1 MKIYNRSNKFF
12 LVIISFLFIAFV
24 SLFFIGRS
32 LSNFYEDEIEIYKK
46 NLEHSTVQQ
55 SFTIENYLK
64 HNMALLKGAANTFMF
79 DKNLTND
86 EIIEITKNIQKLTE
100 FDRVFLVKKNGEAV
114 FSTGDIINISDRDY
128 FQNITTAKN
137 KIEEVKD
144 GVFDKDINLV
154 ITSVPII
161 KDNEVQGAVCGTY
174 KMSTFSSAVYNNV
187 KDENGF
193 VLLLNSSQEFLLN
206 FSTKDKE
213 INEKNMWDFLSAVEV
228 KGSNGIEKIKEDI
241 FNSKSGFLE
250 YSYKGNE
257 ELAYY
262 TPLGINNWYVI
273 SITSTIEAQ
282 KRLEYIEQ
290 LLYDLSIK
298 VLIAF
303 ILGIIP
309 VIYFN
314 KKVKEELE
322 LDREIFYIA
331 MDKTS
336 NIVFEYDK
344 NKKTILFKNTV
355 TENHSVSRML
365 DEEKTLKGIP
375 ESLIENNFICEESIS
390 EYLKMFEK
398 ISSPNVKSVSG
409 VMRVNNNG
417 HRTWERLS
425 LTNIV
430 GKNKKIVRT
439 VGVVENITEEKEN
452 EFLLFTEKQY
462 REVLLEDNETTYEIN
477 ISKNIISL
485 LNDSTKKRNYD
496 EYLEDFTR
504 EQIYPDDI
512 ENVKKICSREN
523 MIRLYSEG
531 KSEFKVDYRIKDKNG
546 NFKWEECKVR
556 LIKKLDTEE
565 LKGIVLVKDISNMK
579 QLIEISEKDSLTL
592 LYNRRTTKLAVDE
605 ILRKKLEGKSQF
617 HAFLILDLDN
627 FKMLNDKFGHM
638 KGDSVLQ
645 EVAAKLTEYFGKNGI
660 IGRLGGDEFI
670 VFVKNLVSI
679 NDLKNTLNN
688 ILEDINIT
696 YTIEETS
703 VTISTSIGIALAPK
717 DGNSFQELYK
727 KSDIALYYVKNN
739 KKNGYSFYK
748 S

>member
-12 LVIISFLFIAFV
+12 LVILSSLFIAFA
-24 SLFFIGRS
+24 SLFFIGKS
-32 LSNFYEDEIEIYKK
+32 LSDFYEDEIEIYKQ

-55 SFTIENYLK
+55 SFTIENYLR

-79 DKNLTND
+79 NEDLSND
-86 EIIEITKNIQKLTE
+86 EIIKITKNIQKLTE

-128 FQNITTAKN
+128 FKNITKAKN
-137 KIEEVKD
+137 EIAETRG
-144 GVFDKDINLV
+144 GVFDKDTNLV
-154 ITSVPII
+154 ITSVPIM

-174 KMSTFSSAVYNNV
+174 KISTFSSAVSNSV

-193 VLLLNSSQEFLLN
+193 VLLLNGAQEFILN
-206 FSTKDKE
+206 FSTKDRE
-213 INEKNMWDFLSAVEV
+213 IDEKNMWDFLSIV
-228 KGSNGIEKIKEDI
+228 KLKGPNGIEKIKDDI
-241 FNSKSGFLE
+241 SNSRSGFLE
-250 YSYKGNE
+250 YSHKGNE
-257 ELAYY
+257 EFAYY
-262 TPLGINNWYVI
+262 TPLGVNNWYVI

-303 ILGIIP
+303 VLGIIP

-314 KKVKEELE
+314 KKVNEELE

-344 NKKTILFKNTV
+344 KKKTILFKNTV
-355 TENHSVSRML
+355 TENHSVSRIL
-365 DEEKTLKGIP
+365 DEQKILRGIP

-398 ISSPNVKSVSG
+398 ISNPAVKSVSG

-430 GKNKKIVRT
+430 NKNKNVICT

-477 ISKNIISL
+477 ISKNLISL

-512 ENVKKICSREN
+512 ENVKKMCSREN
-523 MIRLYSEG
+523 MTKLYAEG
-531 KSEFKVDYRIKDKNG
+531 KNEFKLDYRIKDKNG
-546 NFKWEECKVR
+546 NFKWEECKIR

-592 LYNRRTTKLAVDE
+592 LYNRRTTKLIVEE
-605 ILRKKLEGKSQF
+605 ILSQSLKRKSQF
-617 HAFLILDLDN
+617 HAFLIFDLDN

-638 KGDSVLQ
+638 KGDTVLQ
-645 EVAAKLTEYFGKNGI
+645 EVADKLTEYFGKNGV

-670 VFVKNLVSI
+670 VFVKNLASI
-679 NDLKNTLNN
+679 NNLKNILNK
-688 ILEDINIT
+688 ILEEINTT

-703 VTISTSIGIALAPK
+703 VTISASIGIALAPK
-717 DGNSFQELYK
+717 DGNTFQELYK

>member
-12 LVIISFLFIAFV
+12 LVILSSLFIAFA
-24 SLFFIGRS
+24 SLFFIGKS
-32 LSNFYEDEIEIYKK
+32 LSDFYEDEIEIYKK

-55 SFTIENYLK
+55 SFTIENYLR

-79 DKNLTND
+79 NEDLSND
-86 EIIEITKNIQKLTE
+86 EIIKITKNIQKLTE

-128 FQNITTAKN
+128 FKNITKAKN
-137 KIEEVKD
+137 EIAETRG
-144 GVFDKDINLV
+144 GVFDKDTNLV
-154 ITSVPII
+154 ITSVPIM

-174 KMSTFSSAVYNNV
+174 KISTFSSAVSNSV

-193 VLLLNSSQEFLLN
+193 VLLLNGAQEFILN
-206 FSTKDKE
+206 FSTKDRE
-213 INEKNMWDFLSAVEV
+213 IDEKNMWDFLSIV
-228 KGSNGIEKIKEDI
+228 KLKGPNGIEKIKDDI
-241 FNSKSGFLE
+241 SNSRSGFLE
-250 YSYKGNE
+250 YSHKGNE
-257 ELAYY
+257 EFAYY
-262 TPLGINNWYVI
+262 TPLGVNNWYVI

-303 ILGIIP
+303 VLGIIP

-314 KKVKEELE
+314 KKVNEELE

-344 NKKTILFKNTV
+344 KKKTILFKNTV
-355 TENHSVSRML
+355 TENHSVSRIL
-365 DEEKTLKGIP
+365 DEQKILRGIP

-398 ISSPNVKSVSG
+398 ISNPAVKSVSG

-430 GKNKKIVRT
+430 NKNKNVICT

-477 ISKNIISL
+477 ISKNLISL
-485 LNDSTKKRNYD
+485 LNDSTKKRNCD

-512 ENVKKICSREN
+512 ENVKKMCSREN
-523 MIRLYSEG
+523 MTKLYAEG
-531 KSEFKVDYRIKDKNG
+531 KNEFKLDYRIKDKNG
-546 NFKWEECKVR
+546 NFKWEECKIR

-592 LYNRRTTKLAVDE
+592 LYNRRTTKLIVEE
-605 ILRKKLEGKSQF
+605 ILSQSLKRKSQF
-617 HAFLILDLDN
+617 HAFLIFDLDN

-638 KGDSVLQ
+638 KGDTVLQ
-645 EVAAKLTEYFGKNGI
+645 EVADKLTEYFGKNGV

-670 VFVKNLVSI
+670 VFVKNLASI
-679 NDLKNTLNN
+679 NNLKNILNK
-688 ILEDINIT
+688 ILEEINTT

-703 VTISTSIGIALAPK
+703 VTISASIGIALAPK
-717 DGNSFQELYK
+717 DGNTFQELYK

>member
-1 MKIYNRSNKFF
+1 
-12 LVIISFLFIAFV
+12 
-24 SLFFIGRS
+24 
-32 LSNFYEDEIEIYKK
+32 
-46 NLEHSTVQQ
+46 
-55 SFTIENYLK
+55 
-64 HNMALLKGAANTFMF
+64 MALLKGAANTFMF
-79 DKNLTND
+79 NEDLSND
-86 EIIEITKNIQKLTE
+86 EIIKITKNIQKLTE

-128 FQNITTAKN
+128 FKNITKAKN
-137 KIEEVKD
+137 EIAETRG
-144 GVFDKDINLV
+144 GVFDKDTNLV
-154 ITSVPII
+154 ITSVPIM

-174 KMSTFSSAVYNNV
+174 KISTFSSAVSNSV

-193 VLLLNSSQEFLLN
+193 VLLLNGAQEFILN
-206 FSTKDKE
+206 FSTKDRE
-213 INEKNMWDFLSAVEV
+213 IDEKNMWDFLSIV
-228 KGSNGIEKIKEDI
+228 KLKGPNGIEKIKDDI
-241 FNSKSGFLE
+241 SNSRSGFLE
-250 YSYKGNE
+250 YSHKGNE
-257 ELAYY
+257 EFAYY
-262 TPLGINNWYVI
+262 TPLGVNNWYVI

-303 ILGIIP
+303 VLGIIP

-314 KKVKEELE
+314 KKVNEELE

-344 NKKTILFKNTV
+344 KKKTILFKNTV
-355 TENHSVSRML
+355 TENHSVSRIL
-365 DEEKTLKGIP
+365 DEQKILRGIP

-398 ISSPNVKSVSG
+398 ISNPAVKSVSG

-430 GKNKKIVRT
+430 NKNKNVICT

-477 ISKNIISL
+477 ISKNLISL

-512 ENVKKICSREN
+512 ENVKKMCSREN
-523 MIRLYSEG
+523 MTKLYAEG
-531 KSEFKVDYRIKDKNG
+531 KNEFKLDYRIKDKNG
-546 NFKWEECKVR
+546 NFKWEECKIR

-592 LYNRRTTKLAVDE
+592 LYNRRTTKLIVEE
-605 ILRKKLEGKSQF
+605 ILSQSLKRKSQF
-617 HAFLILDLDN
+617 HAFLIFDLDN

-638 KGDSVLQ
+638 KGDTVLQ
-645 EVAAKLTEYFGKNGI
+645 EVADKLTEYFGKNGV

-670 VFVKNLVSI
+670 VFVKNLASI
-679 NDLKNTLNN
+679 NNLKNILNK
-688 ILEDINIT
+688 ILEEINTT

-703 VTISTSIGIALAPK
+703 VTISASIGIALAPK
-717 DGNSFQELYK
+717 DGNTFQELYK

>member
-12 LVIISFLFIAFV
+12 LVILSSLFIAFA
-24 SLFFIGRS
+24 SLFFIGKS
-32 LSNFYEDEIEIYKK
+32 LSDFYEDEIEIYKK

-55 SFTIENYLK
+55 SFTIENYLR

-79 DKNLTND
+79 NEDLSND
-86 EIIEITKNIQKLTE
+86 EIIKITKNIQKLTE

-128 FQNITTAKN
+128 FKNITKAKN
-137 KIEEVKD
+137 EIAETRG
-144 GVFDKDINLV
+144 GVFDKDTNLV
-154 ITSVPII
+154 ITSVPIM

-174 KMSTFSSAVYNNV
+174 KISTFSSAVSNSV

-193 VLLLNSSQEFLLN
+193 VLLLNGAQEFILN
-206 FSTKDKE
+206 FSTKDRE
-213 INEKNMWDFLSAVEV
+213 IDEKNMWDFLSIV
-228 KGSNGIEKIKEDI
+228 KLKGPNGIEKIKDDI
-241 FNSKSGFLE
+241 SNSRSGFLE
-250 YSYKGNE
+250 YSHKGNE
-257 ELAYY
+257 EFAYY
-262 TPLGINNWYVI
+262 TPLGVNNWYVI

-303 ILGIIP
+303 VLGIIP

-314 KKVKEELE
+314 KKVNEELE

-344 NKKTILFKNTV
+344 KKKTILFKNTV
-355 TENHSVSRML
+355 TENHSVSRIL
-365 DEEKTLKGIP
+365 DEQKILRGIP

-398 ISSPNVKSVSG
+398 ISNPAVKSVSG

-417 HRTWERLS
+417 HRTCERLS

-430 GKNKKIVRT
+430 NKNKNVICT

-477 ISKNIISL
+477 ISKNLISL

-512 ENVKKICSREN
+512 ENVKKMCSREN
-523 MIRLYSEG
+523 MTKLYAEG
-531 KSEFKVDYRIKDKNG
+531 KNEFKLDYRIKDKNG
-546 NFKWEECKVR
+546 NFKWEECKIR

-592 LYNRRTTKLAVDE
+592 LYNRRTTKLIVEE
-605 ILRKKLEGKSQF
+605 ILSQSLKRKSQF
-617 HAFLILDLDN
+617 HAFLIFDLDN

-638 KGDSVLQ
+638 KGDTVLQ
-645 EVAAKLTEYFGKNGI
+645 EVADKLTEYFGKNGV

-670 VFVKNLVSI
+670 VFVKNLASI
-679 NDLKNTLNN
+679 NNLKNILNK
-688 ILEDINIT
+688 ILEEINTT

-703 VTISTSIGIALAPK
+703 VTISASIGIALAPK
-717 DGNSFQELYK
+717 DGNTFQELYK

>member
-12 LVIISFLFIAFV
+12 LVILSSLFIAFA
-24 SLFFIGRS
+24 SLFFIGKS
-32 LSNFYEDEIEIYKK
+32 LSDFYEDEIEIYKK

-55 SFTIENYLK
+55 SFTIENYLR

-79 DKNLTND
+79 NEDLSND
-86 EIIEITKNIQKLTE
+86 EIIKITKNIQKLTE

-128 FQNITTAKN
+128 FKNITKAKN
-137 KIEEVKD
+137 EIAETRG
-144 GVFDKDINLV
+144 GVFDKDTNLV
-154 ITSVPII
+154 ITSVPIM

-174 KMSTFSSAVYNNV
+174 KISTFSSAVSNSV

-193 VLLLNSSQEFLLN
+193 VLLLNGAQEFILN
-206 FSTKDKE
+206 FSTKDRE
-213 INEKNMWDFLSAVEV
+213 IDEKNMWDFLSIV
-228 KGSNGIEKIKEDI
+228 KLKGPNGIEKIKDDI
-241 FNSKSGFLE
+241 SNSRSGFLE
-250 YSYKGNE
+250 YSHKGNE
-257 ELAYY
+257 EFAYY
-262 TPLGINNWYVI
+262 TPLGVNNWYVI

-303 ILGIIP
+303 VLGIIP

-314 KKVKEELE
+314 KKVNEELE

-344 NKKTILFKNTV
+344 KKKTILFKNTV
-355 TENHSVSRML
+355 TENHSVSRIL
-365 DEEKTLKGIP
+365 DEQKILRGIP

-398 ISSPNVKSVSG
+398 ISNPAVKSVSG

-430 GKNKKIVRT
+430 NKNKNVICT

-477 ISKNIISL
+477 ISKNLISL

-512 ENVKKICSREN
+512 ENVKKMCSREN
-523 MIRLYSEG
+523 MTKLYAEG
-531 KSEFKVDYRIKDKNG
+531 KNEFKLDYRIKDKNG
-546 NFKWEECKVR
+546 NFKWEECKIR

-592 LYNRRTTKLAVDE
+592 LYNRRTTKLIVEE
-605 ILRKKLEGKSQF
+605 ILSQSLKRKSQF
-617 HAFLILDLDN
+617 HAFLIFDLDN

-638 KGDSVLQ
+638 KGDTVLQ
-645 EVAAKLTEYFGKNGI
+645 EVADKLTEYFGKNGV

-670 VFVKNLVSI
+670 VFVKNLASI
-679 NDLKNTLNN
+679 NNLKNILNK
-688 ILEDINIT
+688 ILEEINTT

-703 VTISTSIGIALAPK
+703 VTISASIGIALAPK
-717 DGNSFQELYK
+717 DGNTFQELYK

>member
-12 LVIISFLFIAFV
+12 LVILSSLFIAFA
-24 SLFFIGRS
+24 SLFFIGKS
-32 LSNFYEDEIEIYKK
+32 LSDFYEDEIEIYKK

-55 SFTIENYLK
+55 SFTIENYLR

-79 DKNLTND
+79 NEDLSND
-86 EIIEITKNIQKLTE
+86 EIIKITKNIQKLTE

-128 FQNITTAKN
+128 FKNITKAKN
-137 KIEEVKD
+137 EIAETRG
-144 GVFDKDINLV
+144 GVFDKDTNLV
-154 ITSVPII
+154 ITSVPIM

-174 KMSTFSSAVYNNV
+174 KISTFSSAVSNSV

-193 VLLLNSSQEFLLN
+193 VLLLNGAQEFILN
-206 FSTKDKE
+206 FSTKDRE
-213 INEKNMWDFLSAVEV
+213 IDEKNMWDFLSIV
-228 KGSNGIEKIKEDI
+228 KLKGPNGIEKIKDDI
-241 FNSKSGFLE
+241 SNSRSGFLE
-250 YSYKGNE
+250 YSHKGNE
-257 ELAYY
+257 EFAYY
-262 TPLGINNWYVI
+262 TPLGVNNWYVI

-303 ILGIIP
+303 VLGIIP

-314 KKVKEELE
+314 KKVNEELE

-344 NKKTILFKNTV
+344 KKKTILFKNTV
-355 TENHSVSRML
+355 TENHSVSRIL
-365 DEEKTLKGIP
+365 DEQKILRGIP

-398 ISSPNVKSVSG
+398 ISNPAVKSVSG

-430 GKNKKIVRT
+430 NKNKNVICT

-477 ISKNIISL
+477 ISKNLISL

-512 ENVKKICSREN
+512 ENVKKC
-523 MIRLYSEG
+523 
-531 KSEFKVDYRIKDKNG
+531 V
-546 NFKWEECKVR
+546 
-556 LIKKLDTEE
+556 
-565 LKGIVLVKDISNMK
+565 
-579 QLIEISEKDSLTL
+579 QEK
-592 LYNRRTTKLAVDE
+592 
-605 ILRKKLEGKSQF
+605 I
-617 HAFLILDLDN
+617 
-627 FKMLNDKFGHM
+627 
-638 KGDSVLQ
+638 
-645 EVAAKLTEYFGKNGI
+645 
-660 IGRLGGDEFI
+660 
-670 VFVKNLVSI
+670 
-679 NDLKNTLNN
+679 
-688 ILEDINIT
+688 
-696 YTIEETS
+696 
-703 VTISTSIGIALAPK
+703 
-717 DGNSFQELYK
+717 
-727 KSDIALYYVKNN
+727 
-739 KKNGYSFYK
+739 
-748 S
+748 

>member
-12 LVIISFLFIAFV
+12 LVILSSLFIAFT
-24 SLFFIGRS
+24 SLFFIGKS
-32 LSNFYEDEIEIYKK
+32 LSDFYEDEIEIYKK

-55 SFTIENYLK
+55 SFTIENYLR

-79 DKNLTND
+79 NEDLSND
-86 EIIEITKNIQKLTE
+86 EIIKITKNIQKLTE

-128 FQNITTAKN
+128 FKNITKAKN
-137 KIEEVKD
+137 EIAETRD
-144 GVFDKDINLV
+144 GVFDKDTNLV
-154 ITSVPII
+154 ITSVPIM

-174 KMSTFSSAVYNNV
+174 KISTFSSAVSNSV

-193 VLLLNSSQEFLLN
+193 VLLLNGAQEFILN
-206 FSTKDKE
+206 FSTKDRE
-213 INEKNMWDFLSAVEV
+213 IDEKNMWDFLSIV
-228 KGSNGIEKIKEDI
+228 KLKGPNGIEKIKDDI
-241 FNSKSGFLE
+241 SNSRSGFLE
-250 YSYKGNE
+250 YSHKGNE
-257 ELAYY
+257 EFAYY
-262 TPLGINNWYVI
+262 TPLGVNNWYVI

-303 ILGIIP
+303 VLGIIP

-314 KKVKEELE
+314 KKVNEELE

-344 NKKTILFKNTV
+344 KKKTILFKNTV
-355 TENHSVSRML
+355 TENHSVSRIL
-365 DEEKTLKGIP
+365 DEQKILRGIP

-398 ISSPNVKSVSG
+398 ISNPAVKSVSG

-430 GKNKKIVRT
+430 NKNKNVICT

-477 ISKNIISL
+477 ISKNLISL

-512 ENVKKICSREN
+512 ENVKKMCSREN
-523 MIRLYSEG
+523 MTKLYAEG
-531 KSEFKVDYRIKDKNG
+531 KNEFKLDYRIKDKNG
-546 NFKWEECKVR
+546 NFKWEECKIR

-592 LYNRRTTKLAVDE
+592 LYNRRTTKLIVEE
-605 ILRKKLEGKSQF
+605 ILSQSLKRKSQF
-617 HAFLILDLDN
+617 HAFLIFDLDN

-638 KGDSVLQ
+638 KGDTVLQ
-645 EVAAKLTEYFGKNGI
+645 EVADKLTEYFGKNGV

-670 VFVKNLVSI
+670 VFVKNLASI
-679 NDLKNTLNN
+679 NNLKNILNK
-688 ILEDINIT
+688 ILEEINTT

-703 VTISTSIGIALAPK
+703 VTISASIGIALAPK
-717 DGNSFQELYK
+717 DGNTFQELYK

>member
-12 LVIISFLFIAFV
+12 LVILSSLFIAFA
-24 SLFFIGRS
+24 SLFFIGKS
-32 LSNFYEDEIEIYKK
+32 LSDFYEDEIEIYKK

-55 SFTIENYLK
+55 SFTIENYLR

-79 DKNLTND
+79 NEDLSND
-86 EIIEITKNIQKLTE
+86 EIIKITKNIQKLTE

-128 FQNITTAKN
+128 FKNITKAKN
-137 KIEEVKD
+137 EIAETRG
-144 GVFDKDINLV
+144 GVFDKDTNLV
-154 ITSVPII
+154 ITSVPIM

-174 KMSTFSSAVYNNV
+174 KISTFSSAVSNSV

-193 VLLLNSSQEFLLN
+193 VLLLNGAQEFILN
-206 FSTKDKE
+206 FSTKNRE
-213 INEKNMWDFLSAVEV
+213 IDEKNMWDFLSIV
-228 KGSNGIEKIKEDI
+228 KLKGPNGIEKIKDDI
-241 FNSKSGFLE
+241 SNSRSGFLE
-250 YSYKGNE
+250 YSHKGNE
-257 ELAYY
+257 EFAYY
-262 TPLGINNWYVI
+262 TPLGVNNWYVI

-303 ILGIIP
+303 VLGIIP

-314 KKVKEELE
+314 KKVNEELE

-344 NKKTILFKNTV
+344 KKKTILFKNTV
-355 TENHSVSRML
+355 TENHSVSRIL
-365 DEEKTLKGIP
+365 DEQKILRGIP

-398 ISSPNVKSVSG
+398 ISNPAVKSVSG

-430 GKNKKIVRT
+430 NKNKNVICT

-477 ISKNIISL
+477 ISKNLISL

-512 ENVKKICSREN
+512 ENVKKMCSREN
-523 MIRLYSEG
+523 MTKLYAEG
-531 KSEFKVDYRIKDKNG
+531 KNEFKLDYRIKDKNG
-546 NFKWEECKVR
+546 NFKWEECKIR

-592 LYNRRTTKLAVDE
+592 LYNRRTTKLIVEE
-605 ILRKKLEGKSQF
+605 ILSQSLKRKSQF
-617 HAFLILDLDN
+617 HAFLIFDLDN

-638 KGDSVLQ
+638 KGDTVLQ
-645 EVAAKLTEYFGKNGI
+645 EVADKLTEYFGKNGV

-670 VFVKNLVSI
+670 VFVKNLASI
-679 NDLKNTLNN
+679 NNLKNILNK
-688 ILEDINIT
+688 ILEEINTT

-703 VTISTSIGIALAPK
+703 VTISASIGIALAPK
-717 DGNSFQELYK
+717 DGNTFQELYK